1 MAMLIFDGR
10 LILGIF
16 LLGSGLLIFKFPHI
30 IQYALAAVLV
40 VSGAS
45 AIISSLKLR
54 SSRNEP
60 PAAQFRRMDEDQ
72 N

>member
-1 MAMLIFDGR
+1 MVVNGR
-10 LILGIF
+10 LLLGIF
-16 LLGSGLLIFKFPHI
+16 LLCSGLMIFKFPDI

-45 AIISSLKLR
+45 AIISSLKSR
-54 SSRNEP
+54 SSRSEP
-60 PAAQFRRMDEDQ
+60 PAAQFRRVDEDQ

>member
-1 MAMLIFDGR
+1 MMVVNGR
-10 LILGIF
+10 LLLGIF
-16 LLGSGLLIFKFPHI
+16 LLCSGLMIFKFPDI

-45 AIISSLKLR
+45 AIISSLKSR

-60 PAAQFRRMDEDQ
+60 PAAQFRRVDEDQ

>member
-1 MAMLIFDGR
+1 MLIFDGR

-16 LLGSGLLIFKFPHI
+16 LLGSGLLIFKFPDI

-54 SSRNEP
+54 SSRSEP

>member
-1 MAMLIFDGR
+1 MAMLIFYGR
-10 LILGIF
+10 LVLGIF
-16 LLGSGLLIFKFPHI
+16 LLGSGLMIFLVENILEYFM
-30 IQYALAAVLV
+30 ASVLV
-40 VSGAS
+40 VSGVS

-54 SSRNEP
+54 SSRSEP